1 MMKKSIKKLMKK
13 WKEFLTMTITTILM
27 MPMTA
32 WANSTNI
39 QDAIQGASSA
49 NFDSIEGFFGD
60 LIKVATNLIPPVATL
75 ALLIGVLVSFLCAPL
90 KKYRGVGLGCI
101 VFGVLLLILYLFLPT
116 IINMI
121 AGNA

>member
-1 MMKKSIKKLMKK
+1 MKK
-13 WKEFLTMTITTILM
+13 WKEFLTMTLTTMFM

-39 QDAIQGASSA
+39 QNAIQGASSA
-49 NFDSIEGFFGD
+49 SFDSIEGFFGD

-116 IINMI
+116 IINMLS
-121 AGNA
+121 GNA

>member
-1 MMKKSIKKLMKK
+1 MKKSIKKLMKK

>member
-1 MMKKSIKKLMKK
+1 MKKVKK
-13 WKEFLTMTITTILM
+13 WKAFFVTAWVASMT
-27 MPMTA
+27 MPMTV

-39 QDAIQGASSA
+39 QNAIQGASSA
-49 NFDSIEGFFGD
+49 NFSSIEDFFNE

-116 IINMI
+116 IINML
-121 AGNA
+121 AGK